1 MVMRT
6 CHERIKLAA
15 TVAALALQA
24 ALPGPAAAE
33 IGDISVGGVWVGRL
47 TQGAAGLTLEGRVR
61 QINQQITEVLSLRAL
76 RGSQIVVE
84 VRPAR
89 AAAAIVV
96 AHIVVLTL
104 TSADAPGS
112 DVPAHAVANLWAG
125 RLAAGLRRSLSG
137 TVVIARMYAPPTPPP
152 PPEDRPRLA
161 DITWYWQG
169 ARTADESQFV
179 PDDPR
184 RYSLRFSKS
193 RKVAARADC
202 NRAVGTYDRRGQ
214 VLTVSIEAVT
224 KAACRPGSLGRQY
237 LAHLNDVTRAV
248 RRGDRLTL
256 DLNHG
261 RGVMTFSA
269 VLREARVTGIVTYRL
284 RMALPADAVVTVQ
297 LREVPIVD
305 APAILLGQQTLVAG
319 GRQVPFP
326 FEIKY
331 DPRRVTPNAILVV
344 RAMITVGG
352 RLLLATTAVH
362 RVITGGYPSEGIEAV
377 LEPVM

>member
-1 MVMRT
+1 MRT
-6 CHERIKLAA
+6 CHDRLKLAA
-15 TVAALALQA
+15 TVALLALQA
-24 ALPGPAAAE
+24 ALPRTAAAD

-76 RGSQIVVE
+76 RGSQVTVE
-84 VRPAR
+84 VQPAR
-89 AAAAIVV
+89 AAAAITV
-96 AHIVVLTL
+96 ADIVVVTL
-104 TSADAPGS
+104 TPRDAAGTG
-112 DVPAHAVANLWAG
+112 VPAYEVANQWAA
-125 RLAAGLRRSLSG
+125 RLAAGLRRALSG
-137 TVVIARMYAPPTPPP
+137 TMVIARMYAPPIPPP
-152 PPEDRPRLA
+152 PPEDKPRVA

-169 ARTADESQFV
+169 ARTADGSQLV

-184 RYSLRFSKS
+184 RYSLRFSKD
-193 RKVAARADC
+193 RKVAVRADC
-202 NRAVGTYDRRGQ
+202 NRAAGTYDRRGQ

-224 KAACRPGSLGRQY
+224 RAACRPGSLGRQY
-237 LAHLNDVTRAV
+237 LAHLNAVGRAV

-256 DLNHG
+256 GLNHG
-261 RGVMTFSA
+261 RGVMAFSS
-269 VLREARVTGIVTYRL
+269 VLREARVTGIVTHRL
-284 RMALPADAVVTVQ
+284 RMALPADAIVTVQ
-297 LREVPIVD
+297 LREVSMAE

-319 GRQVPFP
+319 GRQVPFA